1 MYTKNKSILTLSFGN
16 LLTKQRQ
23 NVQES
28 ASLEEQKILVTI
40 ISNFKTAVRRQQI
53 LTTLCIS
60 MD

>member
-1 MYTKNKSILTLSFGN
+1 MDTKNKSILTLSFGN

-28 ASLEEQKILVTI
+28 ASLEEQNILVTI

>member
-28 ASLEEQKILVTI
+28 ASLEEQNILVTI